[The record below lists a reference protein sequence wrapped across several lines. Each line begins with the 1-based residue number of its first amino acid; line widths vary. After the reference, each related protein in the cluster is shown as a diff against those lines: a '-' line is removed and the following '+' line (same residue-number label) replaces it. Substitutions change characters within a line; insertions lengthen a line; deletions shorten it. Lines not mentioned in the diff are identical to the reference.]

1 MQGYILNINKVRDE
15 DIIVTILTKNRLK
28 TLYRFYG
35 ARHGNINIGY
45 KIDFEAISS
54 SKSTISMLR
63 NVLHLGNKWMSESK
77 RFFIWQHFIKLLFK
91 HLKDIE
97 ELDSFYTELL
107 DDMNQKFSKQNPIR
121 VAVESY
127 IKLLSHEGRLH
138 DDFLC
143 FVCEGEIENDLTIT
157 RSFLPAHQ
165 RCLFG
170 TIVDKKKMVNL
181 FLSSSTLHLDDEEV
195 GWLWK
200 ILQEGF

>member
-45 KIDFEAISS
+45 KIDFESISS

-91 HLKDIE
+91 HLKDVE
-97 ELDSFYTELL
+97 ELDSFYIELL
-107 DDMNQKFSKQNPIR
+107 NDMNQKFSKQNPIR

-138 DDFLC
+138 DDFSC
-143 FVCEGEIENDLTIT
+143 FICEGEIEDNLVIT

-165 RCLFG
+165 KCLFG
-170 TIVDKKKMVNL
+170 TIVDKNKMENL
-181 FLSSSTLHLDDEEV
+181 FLSSSTLHLDDEDV